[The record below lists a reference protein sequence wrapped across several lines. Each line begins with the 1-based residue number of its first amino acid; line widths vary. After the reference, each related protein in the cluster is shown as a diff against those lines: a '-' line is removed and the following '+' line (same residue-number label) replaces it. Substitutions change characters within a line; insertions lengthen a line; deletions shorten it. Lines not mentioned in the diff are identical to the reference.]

1 MKDCTHIAVE
11 DVALAYAS
19 VNLASLS
26 TSSSNNM
33 VALIL
38 CHLYHQV
45 CNLEEVHE
53 WLA

>member
-1 MKDCTHIAVE
+1 MEGCTHIAVE

-26 TSSSNNM
+26 NSSSNNM

-45 CNLEEVHE
+45 CDLEEVHKR
-53 WLA
+53 LA